1 MKTCES
7 CGADV
12 SSGLLFCPNCGR
24 RLPGDMATPAQMT
37 GIPPRPMLLETGYL
51 EFLGGP
57 EDGRIVRLSGERV
70 TVGRREDSD
79 VQIFS
84 DSALSRRHAFVY
96 RKDGQF
102 WIEDRKSSF
111 GTWVDGERVP
121 VETAAPMR
129 DGSLIRLART
139 TILFHLGDP
148 EEGEL
153 REMVERSRLD
163 VIIR

>member
-7 CGADV
+7 CGTTTP
-12 SSGLLFCPNCGR
+12 SESIFCPSCGQ
-24 RLPGDMATPAQMT
+24 RLGGGEADLTHMS
-37 GIPPRPMLLETGYL
+37 GVLERPVVLETAYL

-70 TVGRREDSD
+70 TVGRREDND
-79 VQIFS
+79 VHIYS

-111 GTWVDGERVP
+111 GTWVDDERVP
-121 VETAAPMR
+121 VETAATMR

-139 TILFHLGDP
+139 TLLFHLGEPADV
-148 EEGEL
+148 EL
-153 REMVERSRLD
+153 QEMVAQLEL
-163 VIIR
+163 